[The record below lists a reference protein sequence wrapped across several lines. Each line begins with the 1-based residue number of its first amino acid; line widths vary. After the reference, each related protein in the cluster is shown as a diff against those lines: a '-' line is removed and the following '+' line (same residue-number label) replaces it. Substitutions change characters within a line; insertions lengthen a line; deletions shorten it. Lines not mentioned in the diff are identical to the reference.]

1 MNLGIVKR
9 RNKIRRTRNV
19 KKKLDGEKNCW
30 DRTQQMTYKQ
40 GGEKGDLGGVET
52 ELVEGKLPISLSR

>member
-1 MNLGIVKR
+1 ML
-9 RNKIRRTRNV
+9 
-19 KKKLDGEKNCW
+19 KKKKKTGRGKKLLGQNTTD
-30 DRTQQMTYKQ
+30 DIQT

>member
-19 KKKLDGEKNCW
+19 KKKNWTRKKLLGQNTTD
-30 DRTQQMTYKQ
+30 DIQT
-40 GGEKGDLGGVET
+40 GGKKGDLGGVET